1 MIVCLMLV
9 RFELAVA
16 AGGRAT
22 LLRRPAALAPRPGG
36 GQQIGEAS
44 PAAEAFGVRLG
55 MGLGE
60 ALARC
65 PQLALI
71 PPDPAGVAEA
81 WEDVLARLEAIG
93 AEVAPEGPG
102 RACFDGQRLRVLH
115 GGHLEGV
122 VNAARRAVRRSAPAD
137 GHPARL
143 GAAASRFC

>member
-1 MIVCLMLV
+1 MRTCVRVEEMIVCLMLV

-16 AGGRAT
+16 AGGRAA
-22 LLRRPAALAPRPGG
+22 LLRRPAALAPQPGG
-36 GQQIGEAS
+36 GQHVGEVS
-44 PAAEAFGVRLG
+44 PAAEAFGVRSG

-65 PQLALI
+65 PQLGLV

-102 RACFDGQRLRVLH
+102 LVCFDGRRLRVLH
-115 GGHLEGV
+115 GG
-122 VNAARRAVRRSAPAD
+122 
-137 GHPARL
+137 
-143 GAAASRFC
+143 